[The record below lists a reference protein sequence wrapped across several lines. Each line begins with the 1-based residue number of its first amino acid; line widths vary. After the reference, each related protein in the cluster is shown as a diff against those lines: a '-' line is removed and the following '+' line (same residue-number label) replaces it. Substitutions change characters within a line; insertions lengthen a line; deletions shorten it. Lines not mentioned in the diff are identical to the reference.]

1 LVIGTELYVLS
12 PQFIPLAVS
21 VNVDVLDSTT
31 EQQTLRDVESALIDY
46 LWPLAPGGARG
57 EGWPMGVNVQANE
70 LQTQVARVPGVKA
83 VKAIALFQK
92 TTKGWQRLGK
102 DQPLPITAYQLPELL
117 GVSASTAN
125 GEPGLPGGLE
135 PLPKGSRV
143 VPAPVVP
150 QLC

>member
-1 LVIGTELYVLS
+1 MIGS
-12 PQFIPLAVS
+12 SIHR
-21 VNVDVLDSTT
+21 VDVVDSTT
-31 EQQTLRDVESALIDY
+31 EQQTLRDVETALIEY

-57 EGWPMGVNVQANE
+57 EGWPMGVDVQANE
-70 LQTQVARVPGVKA
+70 LQTQVARVAGVKA

-92 TTKGWQRLGK
+92 TDKGWQRIAR

-125 GEPGLPGGLE
+125 GEPGVPGGLE